1 MKKIKVWIAILF
13 VVLLSC
19 IAFLGFFKKE
29 NGVWKNEIPDYEYGM
44 DVEGA
49 RELIYTLDNTEENQY
64 VYVDEQ
70 GEIKGEVWKE
80 GKAITQ
86 EDDTEESSQTQELE
100 NQISYT
106 KETRTI
112 KKNPD
117 EKLTKENFEEAKK
130 IIQNRLKGQKL
141 SEYHIR
147 LDDVTGKLVIENAN
161 DEEQIK
167 LVEQF
172 VSSLGKF
179 QLIDYQNGLVLMD
192 NSDIKKVSA
201 MSSNNQS
208 YTTYLQIQF
217 NEKGTEKL
225 KEISK
230 EYVEVKKEATQENTE
245 ENAEDTTEETEKKY
259 VSLVL
264 DGTTMMTTY
273 FGEEMT
279 TGILQI
285 TVGQPRTEYS
295 DFLEDYHSAKI
306 IADILNSG
314 VLPVNYTLKT
324 DNFVQSNVILNTQ
337 NVVKIIACV
346 VVLLI
351 SFVYVAKYKI
361 NGVIVAILN
370 IGYIALLSIVLRY
383 TNVQI
388 TINAMIA
395 IAMMIII
402 NYVFVER
409 ILKEWQTQKM
419 VEAYKKVSKK
429 FYLAFIPVIVAAVV
443 FTLTAYYAINSV
455 GMVVFWGIVL
465 QGLYHLIVTRTV
477 LKSRED

>member
-1 MKKIKVWIAILF
+1 MLF
-13 VVLLSC
+13 RS
-19 IAFLGFFKKE
+19 
-29 NGVWKNEIPDYEYGM
+29 
-44 DVEGA
+44 
-49 RELIYTLDNTEENQY
+49 
-64 VYVDEQ
+64 
-70 GEIKGEVWKE
+70 
-80 GKAITQ
+80 
-86 EDDTEESSQTQELE
+86 
-100 NQISYT
+100 
-106 KETRTI
+106 
-112 KKNPD
+112 
-117 EKLTKENFEEAKK
+117 
-130 IIQNRLKGQKL
+130 
-141 SEYHIR
+141 
-147 LDDVTGKLVIENAN
+147 
-161 DEEQIK
+161 
-167 LVEQF
+167 
-172 VSSLGKF
+172 
-179 QLIDYQNGLVLMD
+179 
-192 NSDIKKVSA
+192 
-201 MSSNNQS
+201 
-208 YTTYLQIQF
+208 
-217 NEKGTEKL
+217 
-225 KEISK
+225 
-230 EYVEVKKEATQENTE
+230 
-245 ENAEDTTEETEKKY
+245 
-259 VSLVL
+259 
-264 DGTTMMTTY
+264 
-273 FGEEMT
+273 GEEMT

-370 IGYIALLSIVLRY
+370 IGYISLLSIVLRY